1 MNKKWIVRLVIMLL
15 IVAVVVFGIVKL
27 TGKKGDITS
36 KIDDV
41 SENLNGYYMEANM
54 EFHNGDDI
62 RYYLVKVSYAKGNEG
77 NDNFR
82 VSLLDKGINQE
93 QIILRN
99 NQGVHVL
106 TPALNQVYKF
116 KGDWPLNGAKPYL
129 YQSMLDV
136 LKGEYEKSKLEDGFL
151 ITSKPNY
158 KNAPNWVR
166 QEMKLTSDLKPVWL
180 HIYDENDNVAVKVS
194 FIKVEFD
201 PTFSENYFDVTEN
214 MSHARS
220 ELTSTTTSTITDLPL
235 YPTNAIV
242 SATLKEQS
250 VITVNGTTQHILTYE
265 GEEPFTVIQYILE
278 SYSEMTTFEI
288 DGEIVEVGGTIGY
301 VRNNQLVYE
310 YNGVCYQI
318 YSDTLSVSKLIEVA
332 NGMEVVMAK

>member
-1 MNKKWIVRLVIMLL
+1 MKKKWIVRLVVLLL
-15 IVAVVVFGIVKL
+15 IVAVTVFGIVKL
-27 TGKKGDITS
+27 TGKKGDINS

-41 SENLNGYYMEANM
+41 SQNLNGYHMEANM

-62 RYYLVKVSYAKGNEG
+62 RYYLVKVSYAKEKDG
-77 NDNFR
+77 NDKFR

-136 LKGEYEKSKLEDGFL
+136 FKGDYEKSKLEDGYL

-166 QEMKLTSDLKPVWL
+166 QEMKLTKDLKPVWL
-180 HIYDENDNVAVKVS
+180 HIYDKDDNVVVKVS
-194 FIKVEFD
+194 FVKVEFD
-201 PTFSENYFDVTEN
+201 PSFSENYFDVAEN
-214 MSHARS
+214 MSQARS
-220 ELTSTTTSTITDLPL
+220 ELTTTTTSSLTDLPL
-235 YPTNAIV
+235 YPTNAV
-242 SATLKEQS
+242 VAATLKEQS
-250 VITVNGTTQHILTYE
+250 VITVNGVTQHILTYE
-265 GEEPFTVIQYILE
+265 GEESFTVIQFILPNNT
-278 SYSEMTTFEI
+278 EMVTHEI
-288 DGEIVEVGGTIGY
+288 DGEIVDVGGIYGY
-301 VRNNQLVYE
+301 VRNQQLVYE

-332 NGMEVVMAK
+332 IGMEVVVAK

>member
-1 MNKKWIVRLVIMLL
+1 MNKKWIVRIVVILMV
-15 IVAVVVFGIVKL
+15 VAVVVFGIFKL
-27 TGKKGDITS
+27 TGKKNTINSQLDN
-36 KIDDV
+36 V

-62 RYYLVKVSYAKGNEG
+62 RYYLVKVSYQKADDAKE
-77 NDNFR
+77 NFR
-82 VSLLDKGINQE
+82 VSMLDKGINQE
-93 QIILRN
+93 QIIIRN
-99 NQGVHVL
+99 ADGVYVL

-136 LKGEYEKSKLEDGFL
+136 FKGDYEKTKLDDGYL

-166 QEMKLTSDLKPVWL
+166 QEMKLTKDLKPVWL
-180 HIYDENDNVAVKVS
+180 HIYDVNDNVAVKVS
-194 FIKVEFD
+194 FLKVEFD
-201 PTFSENYFDVTEN
+201 PNFQEKYFDVTEN
-214 MSHARS
+214 MSQARS
-220 ELTSTTTSTITDLPL
+220 ELTTTTTSTLQDLPL

-242 SATLKEQS
+242 SASLKEQS
-250 VITVNGTTQHILTYE
+250 VITVNGQTQHILTYE

-278 SYSEMTTFEI
+278 NNAEMVVYEI
-288 DGEIVEVGGTIGY
+288 DGEIVEVSGTVGY

-310 YNGVCYQI
+310 YNGVCYHL

-332 NGMEVVMAK
+332 NGMEVVTIK